1 MLPSRTPPCFG
12 NRGSSNPLAPSSD
25 SEETT
30 APGARRIGVRF
41 TLETDDSSE
50 EMQETPWQRRVRLRA
65 STATST
71 AQASSATQSGEA
83 GSASTSLQVPV
94 PLRLQSWAQS
104 QPRHSQKGRLLAQL
118 PRLQKK
124 PPQVRTP
131 RGLSCSSQKTTFRV
145 YSDTEVR
152 RASRA
157 QSSGPSR
164 TSSGSVGRAGQK
176 DSPSPTGREEESVW
190 CTMQVM
196 TWCLNCASSAKAR
209 KCASLGPLANSL
221 HRSDGRSTPGSV
233 CSTRMQ
239 TIPLPTCSMWTVRKR
254 ACRRLRFSPH
264 VEHTGRLN
272 LCVAQDVAYYGC
284 GPAVFP

>member
-1 MLPSRTPPCFG
+1 M
-12 NRGSSNPLAPSSD
+12 
-25 SEETT
+25 
-30 APGARRIGVRF
+30 
-41 TLETDDSSE
+41 ETDDSSE

-221 HRSDGRSTPGSV
+221 HRSDGRSQEYTRIRLFDADADDSFSHMLYVACQEESV
-233 CSTRMQ
+233 Q
-239 TIPLPTCSMWTVRKR
+239 
-254 ACRRLRFSPH
+254 A
-264 VEHTGRLN
+264 VEVLTGRLN
-272 LCVAQDVAYYGC
+272 SCVAQDVAYWGGHPPRTPKHAHFSAPKYGDT
-284 GPAVFP
+284 F